1 VCSHAGFCRPV
12 DLIWTWPH
20 REGCERADRGPL
32 HGLGQLTINGDTIDV
47 WMDQLTRLADGARD
61 RPVDLC
67 RENGLVDLGVWGRH
81 DFKPRPVDLSWN
93 GLDLD

>member
-1 VCSHAGFCRPV
+1 
-12 DLIWTWPH
+12 
-20 REGCERADRGPL
+20 
-32 HGLGQLTINGDTIDV
+32 
-47 WMDQLTRLADGARD
+47 MDQLTRLADGVRD

-81 DFKPRPVDLSWN
+81 DFKPRLVDLSWN